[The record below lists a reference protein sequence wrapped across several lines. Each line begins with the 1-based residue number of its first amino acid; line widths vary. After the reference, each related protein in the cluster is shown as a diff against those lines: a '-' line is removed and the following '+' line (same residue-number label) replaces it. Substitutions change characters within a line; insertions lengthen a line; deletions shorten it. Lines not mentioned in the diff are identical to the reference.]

1 MEQCKCKTKIRSEE
15 EKKALMT
22 RLNRIEG
29 QIKGIKKMV
38 ENDVYCQDIL
48 IQCLAV
54 NSALDGFN
62 TLLLENHFKTCISD
76 DLKHGDMTSLEESL
90 KIIRKLM
97 K

>member
-1 MEQCKCKTKIRSEE
+1 MECCKKKYRNEE
-15 EKKALMT
+15 EKKALIT

-38 ENDVYCQDIL
+38 EEDIYCQDIL
-48 IQCLAV
+48 IQCLAIS
-54 NSALDGFN
+54 SALDGFN
-62 TLLLENHFKTCISD
+62 TLLLENHFKSCISE
-76 DLKHGDMTSLEESL
+76 DLKQGDYTSLEESL